1 MYHLI
6 TYYRNYNMINNILN
20 ELRTPVFLI
29 NKYNK
34 VVYLNAIGE
43 EFFGHSANLI
53 IGSSIYNLIPKDSP
67 ISNLLTRV
75 RKFKNGLTEES
86 LDFSNVH
93 FPNRKV
99 RAHIVP
105 LSFDSSQIIIQF
117 SELTVSEMFQSQRIN
132 TKISKSFSSMIDM
145 LMHELKNPLA
155 GIKGASQ
162 LIESDLNSDKNVKE
176 LTTLINVESDRI
188 VSLLNRMEQI
198 NNNNVTLDYQFLN
211 VHEVLNHCT
220 RVSQNSFGSNIEFID
235 AFDPSLP
242 DFFANK
248 DLLIQ
253 ILINLLKNSCEA
265 STNNGKIKIKTSFN
279 SDKKI
284 SFSYEEIPSSLPLQI
299 EIIDYGIGIPKAM
312 LPNIFDPFVSSKKKG
327 KGLGLSIVAS
337 GLNDMGAVIEV
348 SSSPGLTNF
357 CMNFPLKKN

>member
-1 MYHLI
+1 
-6 TYYRNYNMINNILN
+6 MINNILN
-20 ELRTPVFLI
+20 ELRTPVFLVSKDNNI
-29 NKYNK
+29 L
-34 VVYLNAIGE
+34 YLNAIGE
-43 EFFGHSANLI
+43 EFFGCSSNLI
-53 IGSSIYNLIPKDSP
+53 VGNSIYDLIPKDSP
-67 ISNLLTRV
+67 VSNLLARV

-86 LDFSNVH
+86 LDFSNIN

-105 LSFDSSQIIIQF
+105 LSFDSNQIIIQL

-132 TKISKSFSSMIDM
+132 TKITKSFSNMIDM

-162 LIESDLNSDKNVKE
+162 LIESDLNSDRNVKE

-198 NNNNVTLDYQFLN
+198 NNNNVTTNYQFLN
-211 VHEVLNHCT
+211 VHKILNHCT
-220 RVSQNSFGSNIEFID
+220 LVAKNSFGSNIKFIES
-235 AFDPSLP
+235 FDPSLP
-242 DFFANK
+242 DFFVNK

-253 ILINLLKNSCEA
+253 IVINILKNSCEA
-265 STNNGKIKIKTSFN
+265 SSNNGKIKIKTSFN

-284 SFSYEEIPSSLPLQI
+284 SFSYEEIPTSLPLQL
-299 EIIDYGIGIPKAM
+299 EFIDYGEGISKN
-312 LPNIFDPFVSSKKKG
+312 LLQNIFDPFVSSKKEG

-337 GLNDMGAVIEV
+337 GLQDMGAVIDV
-348 SSSPGLTNF
+348 CSSSSSTNF
-357 CMNFPLKKN
+357 CINFPLKG

>member
-1 MYHLI
+1 MH
-6 TYYRNYNMINNILN
+6 NNILN
-20 ELRTPVFLI
+20 ELRTPVFLV
-29 NKYNK
+29 NKLNN

-43 EFFGHSANLI
+43 EFFGYSGNLI
-53 IGSSIYNLIPKDSP
+53 IGKSIYNLIPKDSP

-75 RKFKNGLTEES
+75 RKFKHGLTEDS
-86 LDFSNVH
+86 LNLSNIK

-105 LSFDSSQIIIQF
+105 LSYDSNQIMIQL

-132 TKISKSFSSMIDM
+132 TKISKSFSCMIDM
-145 LMHELKNPLA
+145 LMHELKNPIA

-198 NNNNVTLDYQFLN
+198 NNNNVTTDFQFLN
-211 VHEVLNHCT
+211 VHEILNHCK
-220 RVSQNSFGSNIEFID
+220 RVAQNSFGSNIKFIES
-235 AFDPSLP
+235 FDPSLP
-242 DFFANK
+242 NFFANK

-253 ILINLLKNSCEA
+253 ILINILKNSCEA
-265 STNNGKIKIKTSFN
+265 SFNKGKIKIKTSFN

-284 SFSYEEIPSSLPLQI
+284 LFSYDEIPSSLPLQL
-299 EIIDYGIGIPKAM
+299 EVIDYGDGISKNL
-312 LPNIFDPFVSSKKKG
+312 LPNIFDPFVSTKKKG

-337 GLNDMGAVIEV
+337 GLHDMGAVVDI
-348 SSSPGLTNF
+348 SSSPGLTNV
-357 CMNFPLKKN
+357 CINFPLKK